1 MATAWIAG
9 GSGLVGGLLLRRL
22 LDSERFER
30 VVSMGRRTLALDHP
44 RLVQIRTELV
54 PEPQVADAPAPDV
67 AFCALGTT
75 IAKAGSREA
84 FRRVDHD
91 AVVAFARAARARGAR
106 CFVHVTALGAD
117 PGSRVFYNAVKGEVE
132 RSAAALGFDAVYALR
147 PSILDG
153 PREESRPAE
162 RVGLAVARA
171 LGPLLGKYR
180 PTPAEAVA
188 RAMIALAARP
198 EPGAHAV
205 EAHDIP
211 RIASR
216 GEA

>member
-9 GSGLVGGLLLRRL
+9 ASGLVGGLLLRRL
-22 LDSERFER
+22 LEAHPFER
-30 VVSMGRRTLALDHP
+30 VVSVGRRTVPLEHP
-44 RLVQIRTELV
+44 ALVQVRTELL
-54 PEPQVADAPAPDV
+54 PEPQVGDAPAPDV

-75 IAKAGSREA
+75 MASAGSREA

-91 AVVAFARAARARGAR
+91 AVVAFARAARTRGAR
-106 CFVHVTALGAD
+106 VLVHVTALGAH
-117 PGSRVFYNAVKGEVE
+117 PRSRIFYNAVKGEVE
-132 RSAAALGFDAVYALR
+132 RSAAALGFVSAYALR

-153 PREESRPAE
+153 PRQGSRPGE

-188 RAMIALAARP
+188 RAMLALALAP
-198 EPGAHAV
+198 EPGAHVV
-205 EAHDIP
+205 EADEIA
-211 RIASR
+211 RIAAR
-216 GEA
+216 QA